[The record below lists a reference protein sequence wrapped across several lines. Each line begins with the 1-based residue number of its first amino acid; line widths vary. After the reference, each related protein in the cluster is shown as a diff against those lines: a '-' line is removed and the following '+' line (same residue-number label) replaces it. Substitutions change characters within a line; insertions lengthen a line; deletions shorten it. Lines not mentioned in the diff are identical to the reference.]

1 MGGPGRFY
9 KIAQRKKKSLNI
21 YVNCV
26 LMHIMP
32 SRESTRKPRESIEAL
47 NMDSR
52 SGLSSVKL
60 MEETDIA
67 VQIFSF
73 LKVTAVRY
81 NEKPDKDGQTC
92 HGYP

>member
-1 MGGPGRFY
+1 
-9 KIAQRKKKSLNI
+9 
-21 YVNCV
+21 
-26 LMHIMP
+26 MHSMP
-32 SRESTRKPRESIEAL
+32 SRESTRKPREGIEAL

-52 SGLSSVKL
+52 SGLSSIKL
-60 MEETDIA
+60 MEETDVA
-67 VQIFSF
+67 VQIYSF